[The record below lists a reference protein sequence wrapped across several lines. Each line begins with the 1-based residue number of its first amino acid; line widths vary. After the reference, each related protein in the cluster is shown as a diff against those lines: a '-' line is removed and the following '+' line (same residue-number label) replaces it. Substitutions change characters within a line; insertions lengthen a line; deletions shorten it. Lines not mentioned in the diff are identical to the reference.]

1 MGRVLAQEGLQVS
14 FACDG
19 LEFLDVMRGATGL
32 PLGDFS
38 AFVSFDAVLIDRHMP
53 KLDGPEA
60 TRWASGHGRSE

>member
-1 MGRVLAQEGLQVS
+1 MGRVLTQEGHQVS

-32 PLGDFS
+32 PLGS
-38 AFVSFDAVLIDRHMP
+38 YSFVTFDVVLIDRHMP

-60 TRWASGHGRSE
+60 TRWVSGRVSE